1 MILAQRRLL
10 LCSSLLSLLL
20 SLLVGC
26 SSRDQAAPP
35 ATLGDI
41 KADASLSRTPA
52 LLLPPEAVA
61 ERYAALLAVTADEQL
76 AQQARYRKADLGTL
90 AVENQ
95 LAASGAIDEAA
106 LNQQIAAYQE
116 LLSRYPSADGNDEVL
131 YQLAKVQALKGD
143 SIAEMA
149 TLEQL
154 VSRYPQSARRA
165 EVEFRRGDHLYNE
178 GRYGDGWQAF
188 STAAT
193 LGSGALARNGA
204 YMAGWCQFKRG
215 DLDAAG
221 SEFLALLKL
230 QLGAAPT
237 ATVAAS
243 DDPALSEDLLRA
255 LSLTL
260 LLGDGVVSLD
270 ALLDEQ
276 SAPAWDHLLYGE
288 LAALQ
293 ASKEFYQPALET
305 YARYGQR
312 HPGAP
317 WAARFDLKALALRE
331 QAGFLNQLAEAQ
343 AAFVADWGVRSPY
356 WQQADA
362 ALRSELQPA
371 LDGLQRL
378 LAEDAHARAQS
389 WPKADRAGAQAA
401 WLAAAERYR
410 QLLETSPQASD
421 IAASRFLLADTLL
434 AGGDYQA
441 AATTFA
447 QVAYQDGGAQAAEAG
462 YGAVVA
468 SQQRLAATATTDTA
482 ALATASSALV
492 DYALKFATTFA
503 SDSRAAE
510 VRLLAADTQV
520 KGGDYAAARQTL
532 APLTLSGA
540 GPERHRALL
549 TEAFAAEA
557 LADHVGA
564 EQALA
569 AARPLTQDQALA
581 NELRDRQAVAIY
593 RQGEAALAAGE
604 RNAAIGHFQRL
615 ATSLPTSPFAKQA
628 QYDAATLMLEQQR
641 TAEAVALFESF
652 RLSYPQDPLT
662 ATLPAKL
669 ATAYAALGQPARAAD
684 ELERL
689 AALPGDGEAQRNA
702 LLLAVTTAG
711 EAGDSARQQRLRQQY
726 LDRYPQPLA
735 TAQQLRFEL
744 AKGQSGSART
754 ATLTAIVVADR
765 RSSGD
770 ASSRALAIEA
780 ALLLARDAHQA
791 CLVLPISQPLAASVK
806 RKRAAL
812 ETARGQW
819 QQVLDYRDRRSTAE
833 ATYQVAELYA
843 QLASALLSS
852 PPPPGLDELALEEY
866 QFLLEEQAYPFEE
879 KAIATH
885 EANLAHGH
893 DGAVSGGSFTEW
905 MGRSLSRLAELVP
918 GRYRRGESELKPV
931 AGLEGGKS

>member
-1 MILAQRRLL
+1 M
-10 LCSSLLSLLL
+10 
-20 SLLVGC
+20 
-26 SSRDQAAPP
+26 
-35 ATLGDI
+35 
-41 KADASLSRTPA
+41 
-52 LLLPPEAVA
+52 
-61 ERYAALLAVTADEQL
+61 
-76 AQQARYRKADLGTL
+76 
-90 AVENQ
+90 
-95 LAASGAIDEAA
+95 
-106 LNQQIAAYQE
+106 
-116 LLSRYPSADGNDEVL
+116 
-131 YQLAKVQALKGD
+131 
-143 SIAEMA
+143 
-149 TLEQL
+149 
-154 VSRYPQSARRA
+154 
-165 EVEFRRGDHLYNE
+165 
-178 GRYGDGWQAF
+178 
-188 STAAT
+188 
-193 LGSGALARNGA
+193 
-204 YMAGWCQFKRG
+204 
-215 DLDAAG
+215 
-221 SEFLALLKL
+221 
-230 QLGAAPT
+230 
-237 ATVAAS
+237 
-243 DDPALSEDLLRA
+243 
-255 LSLTL
+255 
-260 LLGDGVVSLD
+260 
-270 ALLDEQ
+270 
-276 SAPAWDHLLYGE
+276 
-288 LAALQ
+288 
-293 ASKEFYQPALET
+293 
-305 YARYGQR
+305 
-312 HPGAP
+312 
-317 WAARFDLKALALRE
+317 
-331 QAGFLNQLAEAQ
+331 
-343 AAFVADWGVRSPY
+343 
-356 WQQADA
+356 
-362 ALRSELQPA
+362 
-371 LDGLQRL
+371 
-378 LAEDAHARAQS
+378 
-389 WPKADRAGAQAA
+389 
-401 WLAAAERYR
+401 
-410 QLLETSPQASD
+410 
-421 IAASRFLLADTLL
+421 
-434 AGGDYQA
+434 
-441 AATTFA
+441 
-447 QVAYQDGGAQAAEAG
+447 AYQDGGAQAAEAG

-468 SQQRLAATATTDTA
+468 SQQRLAATATTDTT

-532 APLTLSGA
+532 APLTSSGA
-540 GPERHRALL
+540 APERQRALL

-581 NELRDRQAVAIY
+581 SELRDRQAVAIY

-669 ATAYAALGQPARAAD
+669 ATAYAALGEPARAAD

-791 CLVLPISQPLAASVK
+791 CLALPISQPLAASVK

-833 ATYQVAELYA
+833 ATYHVAELYA
-843 QLASALLSS
+843 QLASALLNS

-885 EANLAHGH
+885 EANLANGH
-893 DGAVSGGSFTEW
+893 DGTFTEW

-918 GRYRRGESELKPV
+918 GRYRRGESELKPL
-931 AGLEGGKS
+931 AGLAGGKS

>member
-10 LCSSLLSLLL
+10 LCSSLLSLL
-20 SLLVGC
+20 VGC

-35 ATLGDI
+35 PTLGDI

-116 LLSRYPSADGNDEVL
+116 LLSRYPSAPGNDEVL

-143 SIAEMA
+143 SLAEMA

-165 EVEFRRGDHLYNE
+165 EAEFRRGDHLYNE

-188 STAAT
+188 TTAAT
-193 LGSGALARNGA
+193 LGSGALARNAA

-230 QLGAAPT
+230 QLGAAPS

-362 ALRSELQPA
+362 ELRSELQPA

-378 LAEDAHARAQS
+378 LAEDAHARAQN

-410 QLLETSPQASD
+410 QLLDTSPQASD

-482 ALATASSALV
+482 TTDTTALATASSALV

-532 APLTLSGA
+532 APLTTSGA
-540 GPERHRALL
+540 GPERQRALL

-581 NELRDRQAVAIY
+581 SELRDRQAVAIY

-652 RLSYPQDPLT
+652 RLSYPQDALT

-669 ATAYAALGQPARAAD
+669 ATAYAALGEPARAAD

-726 LDRYPQPLA
+726 LDRYPQPLT

-791 CLVLPISQPLAASVK
+791 CLALPISQPLAASVK

-833 ATYQVAELYA
+833 ATYHVAELYA
-843 QLASALLSS
+843 QLASALLNS

-885 EANLAHGH
+885 EANLANGH
-893 DGAVSGGSFTEW
+893 DGIFTEW
-905 MGRSLSRLAELVP
+905 MGRSLSRLVELVP
-918 GRYRRGESELKPV
+918 GRYRRGESELKPL
-931 AGLEGGKS
+931 AGLAGGKS